1 VAIRL
6 LKKYIAF
13 WLLATLVSCQEP
25 VPVCIMPDD
34 VELRPGDVVFRRG
47 CGLLSQAVLK
57 ADSRGVYSHTG
68 IVVDS
73 SGVAMIVHAVPEE
86 PDYDGEPDRV
96 KMEPPERFFG
106 SDRAIA
112 GEVCRPLDSI
122 AAERAAQVAMNV
134 YRRGTLFDHDYDC
147 NDTTQMYCTELLL
160 YVFSRA
166 GLPLSAS
173 PSPTPF
179 TLSIIKSDS
188 IYMPSDIL
196 KAEELKLVKS
206 F

>member
-1 VAIRL
+1 MAIRL

-25 VPVCIMPDD
+25 VPVCILPDD
-34 VELRPGDVVFRRG
+34 VELRAGDVVFRRG
-47 CGLLSQAVLK
+47 CGLLSHAVLK

-73 SGVAMIVHAVPEE
+73 CGVSMIVHAVPAE
-86 PDYDGEPDRV
+86 PDYNGEPDRV

-106 SDRAIA
+106 SDRAVA

-122 AAERAAQVAMNV
+122 AAERAAQVAIQV
-134 YRRGTLFDHDYDC
+134 YRRGTLFDHNYDC

-160 YVFSRA
+160 YAFSRA
-166 GLPLSAS
+166 GLPLTAT

-179 TLSIIKSDS
+179 TLSIIKADS
-188 IYMPSDIL
+188 VFMPSDIL
-196 KAEELKLVKS
+196 EAEELRPLRK